1 VPLYAKSNA
10 CPFVYARASGNH
22 VLLVLFNPAAKPA
35 DAQFRFPIAYRQLE
49 RLAGKEIHFT
59 QNGPD
64 LQVELAAGLCD
75 LPRVK

>member
-1 VPLYAKSNA
+1 
-10 CPFVYARASGNH
+10 

-64 LQVELAAGLCD
+64 LQVELAGGAYAIY
-75 LPRVK
+75 RVVK